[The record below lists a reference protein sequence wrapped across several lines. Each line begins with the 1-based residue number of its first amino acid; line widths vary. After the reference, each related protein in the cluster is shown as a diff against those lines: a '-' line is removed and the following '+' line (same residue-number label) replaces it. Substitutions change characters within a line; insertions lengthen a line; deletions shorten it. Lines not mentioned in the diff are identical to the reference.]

1 MFVAFLLC
9 LAASRSRSHTRE
21 NSQIMDVARQFEQLE
36 ADENREF
43 VEMASEL
50 RDDLESNRA
59 ISEKKVQK
67 FIDFLEKRTQKKR
80 IKKLFEKLLKKRG
93 LDRVTGKKLVALQK
107 GCRLAKTKCLR
118 AQKLARRRVKK

>member
-1 MFVAFLLC
+1 MFVAFLVG
-9 LAASRSRSHTRE
+9 LAASRSRSHACE
-21 NSQIMDVARQFEQLE
+21 NSQIMNVARKFEQLE
-36 ADENREF
+36 ADENREL

-59 ISEKKVQK
+59 VSEKKVQK
-67 FIDFLEKRTQKKR
+67 FIDFLEKRSQKKR

-93 LDRVTGKKLVALQK
+93 LDKVTGKKLVALQK

-118 AQKLARRRVKK
+118 TQKLAKRRVRK